1 MLSGVLTSVDC
12 AEAGRENGCWGVL
25 GGPDGGRL
33 VNDCFD
39 AAD

>member
-12 AEAGRENGCWGVL
+12 AEAGRENGCWG
-25 GGPDGGRL
+25 GGGADGGRL